1 MIRIGSPETLRYLDQ
16 RQMTMR
22 TRSNQKNYTF
32 KNTTSLSIKLTV
44 SLALSVL
51 TGLPHLAAAEEQKFC
66 VQTFNAYGPAYA
78 GDLEQRTNVVARE
91 LDALPCEMIQFQE
104 VWTES
109 HHKSLIAATSSS
121 MPFLSAARFDDF
133 QKPVA
138 GSSGLST
145 FTSQVLSHQI
155 FQKFSINRDGL
166 LDELREVL
174 GVIKGV
180 GISRMTLRDDTRFSF
195 RMFNLHLHP
204 SSEPVRI
211 AQLTQFIDLLD
222 DTEPATNPI
231 IVTGDF
237 NFKPNTIEY
246 ELLRHTTG
254 LKDAYIAAND
264 RYETDACT
272 YCVNNPLNWGGV
284 NGVLDYVWFKNG
296 QSIELLV
303 DDATINMK
311 GMHGVVP
318 SDHFGLRTT
327 FRASLNSSN
336 EASSEN
342 DRLNRSERR
351 TAIIKAIQIIDEADH
366 FGDLLIDTKRRLV
379 EMLRRGH

>member
-1 MIRIGSPETLRYLDQ
+1 MVRKQGPKTLTYLYQ
-16 RQMTMR
+16 SRMTMSSQ
-22 TRSNQKNYTF
+22 SNLKN
-32 KNTTSLSIKLTV
+32 NRALLIKLTSCV
-44 SLALSVL
+44 AFAVL
-51 TGLPHLAAAEEQKFC
+51 TGIPQSAAAEERQFC
-66 VQTFNAYGPAYA
+66 VQTFNAYGPTYA
-78 GDLEQRTNVVARE
+78 TNLEQRTNVVARE
-91 LDALPCEMIQFQE
+91 LEDLPCEIIQFQE
-104 VWTES
+104 VWSES

-133 QKPVA
+133 QNPVA

-155 FQKFSINRDGL
+155 FKKFSINRDGL

-180 GISRMTLRDDTRFSF
+180 GISRMTLRDDERFSF

-204 SSEPVRI
+204 SSQPVRI
-211 AQLTQFIDLLD
+211 AQLTQFIELLD
-222 DTEPATNPI
+222 QTEPTRGPT

-254 LKDAYIAAND
+254 LRDAYIAAHE
-264 RYETDACT
+264 RYETDVCT
-272 YCVNNPLNWGGV
+272 YCVSNPLNWGGV
-284 NGVLDYVWFKNG
+284 NGVFDYVWFKNG
-296 QSIELLV
+296 QSIELSV
-303 DDATINMK
+303 DDVTINMK

-327 FRASLNSSN
+327 FRASLNSSS
-336 EASSEN
+336 ETASEN
-342 DRLNRSERR
+342 DQLSRSERR
-351 TAIIKAIQIIDEADH
+351 AAIIKAIQIIDDAEN
-366 FGDLLIDTKRRLV
+366 FGDLLSDT
-379 EMLRRGH
+379 RRGLFKMLSRAH